1 MNKKI
6 IIYLLIILFGHEIHA
21 QKGYYVVQVIESKLG
36 IDSIHFY
43 IDEDC
48 FFGRRK
54 RAGMGNVTIGGKT
67 GSLDMD
73 NYCFIDFKP
82 EKIKNYIIPRDENKI
97 LIINQDPKFWES
109 MERLADS
116 LIKEGGLDVNCKKKD
131 SDIPLVT
138 EKNKNVKPPKPDT
151 VYIVSCT
158 EIKQAENSLSYTGI
172 STKTCEIKW
181 NTGKKN
187 IATIANDIVIPQSLQ
202 NTEMHFR
209 GDIMIGKLILDS
221 EPDGV
226 TQRRT
231 VFIKDFT
238 IKERDKQR
246 LLSAEYDAEIIGLI
260 QYLLKTLSE

>member
-1 MNKKI
+1 
-6 IIYLLIILFGHEIHA
+6 
-21 QKGYYVVQVIESKLG
+21 
-36 IDSIHFY
+36 
-43 IDEDC
+43 
-48 FFGRRK
+48 
-54 RAGMGNVTIGGKT
+54 MGNVTIGGKT

-158 EIKQAENSLSYTGI
+158 EIKQAENSLSYTGFQPKPVKLNGI
-172 STKTCEIKW
+172 QEKRILQQSQ
-181 NTGKKN
+181 
-187 IATIANDIVIPQSLQ
+187 TILLFLS
-202 NTEMHFR
+202 HY
-209 GDIMIGKLILDS
+209 KILKCI
-221 EPDGV
+221 
-226 TQRRT
+226 
-231 VFIKDFT
+231 F
-238 IKERDKQR
+238 
-246 LLSAEYDAEIIGLI
+246 AEIL
-260 QYLLKTLSE
+260 